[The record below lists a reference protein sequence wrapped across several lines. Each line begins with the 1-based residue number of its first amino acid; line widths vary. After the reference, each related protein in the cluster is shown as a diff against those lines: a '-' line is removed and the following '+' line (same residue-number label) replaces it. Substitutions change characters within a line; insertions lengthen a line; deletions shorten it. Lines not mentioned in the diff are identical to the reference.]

1 MVQGQNVDLILLDS
15 VDDTVAT
22 DNDFSDILVCQL
34 WNNPPQA
41 RMSGQAVGG
50 AEDPVGEDCRE
61 WRRIPCYEETD
72 GLEVIGCLGSPP
84 LLEPFRHSAANLFLG
99 EKVTSVR
106 LAKAILDLVEKVKPV
121 QGIPNSGV
129 VRKAFNGLQ
138 NLLLGFHGNSPFT
151 PYPSID
157 GPPEPAYIAAPDGPL
172 HGGAGGGSI
181 SFRPPRS
188 REWEG
193 VFFC

>member
-61 WRRIPCYEETD
+61 WRGVSCNEQAD
-72 GLEVIGCLGSPP
+72 GLEVIG
-84 LLEPFRHSAANLFLG
+84 
-99 EKVTSVR
+99 R
-106 LAKAILDLVEKVKPV
+106 LW
-121 QGIPNSGV
+121 
-129 VRKAFNGLQ
+129 
-138 NLLLGFHGNSPFT
+138 
-151 PYPSID
+151 
-157 GPPEPAYIAAPDGPL
+157 
-172 HGGAGGGSI
+172 
-181 SFRPPRS
+181 RPPYLSHFAIRLRTSSWVRRS
-188 REWEG
+188 PR
-193 VFFC
+193 